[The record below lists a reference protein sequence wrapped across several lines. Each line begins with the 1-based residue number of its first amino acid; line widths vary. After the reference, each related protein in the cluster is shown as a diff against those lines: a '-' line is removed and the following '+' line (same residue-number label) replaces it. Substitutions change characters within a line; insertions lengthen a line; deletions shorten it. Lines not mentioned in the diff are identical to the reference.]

1 MAVVAES
8 RLAGTR
14 RSSCKG
20 SGSAT
25 RRVANECS
33 SRPRVVR
40 MKKTRRVRR
49 KTRGTVGSRG
59 VVIYLE
65 RVVPGVIKICF
76 DDCEKRRRNWAPQT
90 LFTHF
95 QVAEEQLRRMK
106 LPNRRLRDI
115 GLMVTARLLALEGL
129 V

>member
-1 MAVVAES
+1 
-8 RLAGTR
+8 
-14 RSSCKG
+14 
-20 SGSAT
+20 
-25 RRVANECS
+25 
-33 SRPRVVR
+33 

-65 RVVPGVIKICF
+65 RVVPGIIKICF
-76 DDCEKRRRNWAPQT
+76 DDCEKRRRNWTPRA

-95 QVAEEQLRRMK
+95 EVAEEQLRRMK
-106 LPNRRLRDI
+106 LPNRRLLDI